1 MHTSDSVAGARFVCT
16 DPLLAPGVVVGVL
29 LLCMH
34 ERRELMRKRQA
45 AVVIQSFVRRWQ
57 CQRQFGEKIKEL
69 RRSRAATA
77 IQVRRETSRLQCT
90 MCCPG
95 ALCACHLTTSV
106 RCVCVLPFTMQ
117 GSAISRAWS
126 LRSVLDHFT
135 SSAPRYLRHCLLSI
149 PLPPTPKCRGVGAS
163 NMYGCGTI
171 LYTHFILYTYIC
183 TIRACALCD
192 SLPQCAWRG
201 YYVRRYTRTRAMTE
215 AHARLEAATAAVTES
230 KRLRSKVKQTL
241 SPFQHLQCTLYSPT
255 QIAGCHRHL

>member
-1 MHTSDSVAGARFVCT
+1 
-16 DPLLAPGVVVGVL
+16 
-29 LLCMH
+29 
-34 ERRELMRKRQA
+34 MRKRQA
-45 AVVIQSFVRRWQ
+45 AEVIQAFVRRWQ
-57 CQRQFGEKIKEL
+57 CQRQFGGKIKQH
-69 RRSRAATA
+69 RRSRAATT
-77 IQVRRETSRLQCT
+77 IQMRRGMSYLQCT
-90 MCCPG
+90 MCCPDTFVFVPFD
-95 ALCACHLTTSV
+95 HISS
-106 RCVCVLPFTMQ
+106 VCVLPCTMR

-126 LRSVLDHFT
+126 LRSVIDHFT
-135 SSAPRYLRHCLLSI
+135 SSAPRYLRHCLLPVPS
-149 PLPPTPKCRGVGAS
+149 PPTPKCRGVAAS